1 MTDWIRRALTRK
13 RVKKGPRGAVLVEEP
28 NEKLVYTVRFVLG
41 MTGCLSAIE
50 VASMA
55 FLHAWN
61 SEVFAA
67 ITGLIGTVA
76 GVLIGQSAR

>member
-1 MTDWIRRALTRK
+1 MTDWIREALTRK
-13 RVKKGPRGAVLVEEP
+13 RVKKDPRGAVILEEP
-28 NEKLVYTVRFVLG
+28 NEKLVYTVKFVLG

-67 ITGLIGTVA
+67 IMTLIGTA
-76 GVLIGQSAR
+76 TGILIGQQA